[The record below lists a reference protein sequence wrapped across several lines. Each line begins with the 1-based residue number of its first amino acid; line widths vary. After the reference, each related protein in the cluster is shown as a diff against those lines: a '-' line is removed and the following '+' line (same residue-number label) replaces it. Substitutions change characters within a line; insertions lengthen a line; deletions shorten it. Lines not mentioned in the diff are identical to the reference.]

1 MLVRPG
7 KKFTP
12 IWLKSHEKFDALH
25 AMEERDV
32 GDIITSLLSCAME
45 SREPTFYRAYA
56 QSLYIGGEG
65 YLPKVFQLISLDE
78 AICYSGWDA
87 GPNVMVTDLNTGEQ
101 VAGRELLRRKM
112 RKLYGDKF
120 DDLMEIFF
128 SAWVQQDSPTVI
140 RWMEWN
146 NYTSSY
152 RARQMSLVK
161 FCRMLNRKFDFRIPE
176 EVAEEW
182 SERWGQAYKVV
193 PYKFVWSELPSGTY
207 EMEYFGS
214 CMFDSDA
221 PKFYDDQ
228 ANVDLLEIWNEDTD
242 ELAGRVLVWSN
253 VMRRND
259 DGTWEEGLTVMDRV
273 YPSDGGSHELA
284 AIKFA
289 QEQGWI
295 YKEYQGY
302 GAGLSRPGVYKV
314 EVDVSS
320 DHFPYMDTFYLG
332 GFEGTRYFLSNVFG
346 EDEWTSTDNYVD
358 IYGDDEGC
366 DEYDDGYWF

>member
-12 IWLKSHEKFDALH
+12 IWLKSHAKFDALH
-25 AMEERDV
+25 AMDERDV
-32 GDIITSLLSCAME
+32 GDIITSLLSCAMKD
-45 SREPTFYRAYA
+45 REPTFLRSHTQLTY
-56 QSLYIGGEG
+56 SDGWN
-65 YLPKVFQLISLDE
+65 YLPKAFQ
-78 AICYSGWDA
+78 AIGSDRAFRYTGWDVY
-87 GPNVMVTDLNTGEQ
+87 PNTVVEDPDAGEQ
-101 VAGRELLRRKM
+101 VAGRELLRRRM
-112 RKLYGDKF
+112 RELYGSRF

-152 RARQMSLVK
+152 RAKQMSLVK

-182 SERWGQAYKVV
+182 SEQWGQAYKVV

-207 EMEYFGS
+207 EMEHFGS
-214 CMFDSDA
+214 CMYDSDA
-221 PKFYDDQ
+221 PMFYDGQD
-228 ANVDLLEIWNEDTD
+228 NVDLLEIWNEDTD

-284 AIKFA
+284 AIKYA

-320 DHFPYMDTFYLG
+320 DHFPYMDTFSLG
-332 GFEGTRYFLSNVFG
+332 GFEGTRYFLSNVLG
-346 EDEWTSTDNYVD
+346 DDEWTSTDDYVD
-358 IYGDDEGC
+358 IYGDDEG
-366 DEYDDGYWF
+366 YDDDDDDDWF